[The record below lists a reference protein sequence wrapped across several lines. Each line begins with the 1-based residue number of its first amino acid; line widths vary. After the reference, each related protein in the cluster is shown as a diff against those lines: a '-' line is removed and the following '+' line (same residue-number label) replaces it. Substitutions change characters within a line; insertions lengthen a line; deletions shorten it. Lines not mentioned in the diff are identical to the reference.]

1 MGHLPDPH
9 LVEFSRGTGLAAAD
23 LNHNFAALFGLAQT
37 AIALALTP
45 DDATTALQVSL
56 GEHERRLAIL
66 EQLSLMHERQRNAME
81 WAPLS
86 HLGAVL
92 VRVQELQDTVEE
104 ATSRLLDAHAELKG
118 AHIDLG
124 RRLARVEQRPDAAT
138 QEDHDAL
145 FKDHR
150 RLAEKEHM
158 LLAQTI
164 ALRSEVA
171 ALRELALGHDR
182 NANRMEFAPLSTVGH
197 LLQRIMALE
206 ARVP

>member
-1 MGHLPDPH
+1 MGHLPDPQ
-9 LVEFSRGTGLAAAD
+9 LVEFRPRTQLSSAD

-56 GEHERRLAIL
+56 GEQERRLAIL

-145 FKDHR
+145 FKDHK

-171 ALRELALGHDR
+171 AHRELALGHDR